1 VKIIHRYVLR
11 EHLAPLTFSLS
22 ALTWL
27 LLINYIA
34 KHFGDLVGKG
44 LPSSVIGQFFVLS
57 VPFTVAMTLPMSVL
71 VATLY
76 AFSRLAAENEITAL
90 KANGVSMVRLL
101 VPVLLAAGLFS
112 VGMVAFND
120 SVLPRAN
127 HRLRTLQGDIA
138 RKKPTF
144 ALREQILNEVSPQ
157 RIFLRANHINPT
169 SGQLREV
176 TIYDLSDPLRRR
188 TIVADSGDMAF
199 AANGDDLLLTLRHG
213 YMFSVLEQDP
223 MQLERL
229 RFGTDFIRVAGVAN
243 QFDLTSADSYKSDR
257 EMSICELQNEVSRS
271 EHDRDAAQANLR
283 GALDAALKSA
293 LTGLPA
299 TLPMSAAA
307 SPPSFPGTPAPR
319 STHLSLGRVYCDA
332 MRAIRRV
339 RVPAH
344 LALVRNASAAERGR
358 GSRTTRAT
366 QGTASGAQD
375 TTRRDSTKVR
385 SDTAGVVARPDS
397 APAVSQSAS
406 AAGVP
411 RSDSA
416 LAVPPPQSVPQPQ
429 AVVQAP
435 EVMPVPSEPPG
446 GSAYV
451 LAAAIETSRARM
463 IGSAREANQ
472 YAVEVHK
479 KIAISVACLVFVLV
493 GAPIAL
499 RFPRGG
505 VGLVIGVS
513 LVVFA
518 LYYVGLIA
526 GESLSDKDLLTPFWA
541 MWSANI
547 LLTGVG
553 VLLLARMGRETAT
566 ARGGDLH
573 EMLEIVRG
581 LGHRLL
587 LRGDD
592 EAGA

>member
-1 VKIIHRYVLR
+1 MKIIHRYVLR

-44 LPSSVIGQFFVLS
+44 LPSSVISQFFLLS

-76 AFSRLAAENEITAL
+76 AFSRLAGDNEITAL
-90 KANGVSMVRLL
+90 KASGVSLVRLL
-101 VPVLLAAGLFS
+101 VPVLVVAGLFS

-120 SVLPRAN
+120 SVLPSAN

-157 RIFLRANHINPT
+157 RIFLRANHINPA
-169 SGQLREV
+169 SGQLREI
-176 TIYDLSDPLRRR
+176 TIYDLSDPIRRR

-199 AANGDDLLLTLRHG
+199 ATNGDDLLLTLHHG
-213 YMFSVLEQDP
+213 YMFSVLKQDP

-229 RFGTDFIRVAGVAN
+229 HFGTDFIRVAGVAN

-271 EHDRDAAQANLR
+271 EHARDAAQANLR

-299 TLPMSAAA
+299 SPPMSAAA

-332 MRAIRRV
+332 MRVLRRV
-339 RVPAH
+339 RLPAH
-344 LALVRNASAAERGR
+344 LALVRNASAAERGTER
-358 GSRTTRAT
+358 RTPRTI

-375 TTRRDSTKVR
+375 TTRRDSAKVR
-385 SDTAGVVARPDS
+385 SDTAGVVARTDS
-397 APAVSQSAS
+397 AAAAAQSGS
-406 AAGVP
+406 AAALP

-416 LAVPPPQSVPQPQ
+416 LAVPQPQAVPPPQ
-429 AVVQAP
+429 AVVQAR
-435 EVMPVPSEPPG
+435 EMAPSEPPG

-463 IGSAREANQ
+463 IDSAREANQ

-518 LYYVGLIA
+518 IYYVGLIA

-547 LLTGVG
+547 LLTAVG

>member
-1 VKIIHRYVLR
+1 MKIIHRYVLR

-157 RIFLRANHINPT
+157 RIFLRANHINPA

-199 AANGDDLLLTLRHG
+199 ATNGDDLLLTLRHG
-213 YMFSVLEQDP
+213 YMFSVLKQDP

-229 RFGTDFIRVAGVAN
+229 HFGTDFIRVAGVAN

-271 EHDRDAAQANLR
+271 EHDRDAAQASLR

-332 MRAIRRV
+332 MRAVRRIRL
-339 RVPAH
+339 PAH
-344 LALVRNASAAERGR
+344 LALVRSASAAEDRTGT
-358 GSRTTRAT
+358 RTTGDA
-366 QGTASGAQD
+366 QGAASEAQD
-375 TTRRDSTKVR
+375 TTRRDSTK
-385 SDTAGVVARPDS
+385 A
-397 APAVSQSAS
+397 
-406 AAGVP
+406 

-416 LAVPPPQSVPQPQ
+416 TAVPPPRAVPQPQ
-429 AVVQAP
+429 AVVQAS

-463 IGSAREANQ
+463 IDSAREANQ